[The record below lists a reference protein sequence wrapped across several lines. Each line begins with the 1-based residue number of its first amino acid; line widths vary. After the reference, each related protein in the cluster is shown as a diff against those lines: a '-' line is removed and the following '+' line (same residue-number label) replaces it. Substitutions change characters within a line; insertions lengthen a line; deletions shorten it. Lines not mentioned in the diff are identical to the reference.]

1 MCTLMILPGCSFP
14 GFKPRPST
22 PEQPAPKQGTYIAM
36 LLPTSGSLG
45 SITTKIMRGA
55 NLAASELRQKGQNVT
70 VTLIG
75 TSGNWQQKLS
85 QLPPEY
91 TVIGGPLQKKVYDQA
106 KNSGLTSQRM
116 LFAFMGKLDSGDEG
130 RTAWR
135 FFASAEDQVDAVAG
149 LVNDLGIRSVG
160 AFYPMSDSFSVRMT
174 NLLEQQLAGK
184 KERPSEVVPCD
195 LVLRKST

>member
-1 MCTLMILPGCSFP
+1 MSVSPRLLIVFLIMCTLMILPGCSFP

-85 QLPPEY
+85 QLLS
-91 TVIGGPLQKKVYDQA
+91 TPLSAVLCRKKF
-106 KNSGLTSQRM
+106 T
-116 LFAFMGKLDSGDEG
+116 
-130 RTAWR
+130 
-135 FFASAEDQVDAVAG
+135 
-149 LVNDLGIRSVG
+149 IRPKIPV
-160 AFYPMSDSFSVRMT
+160 
-174 NLLEQQLAGK
+174 
-184 KERPSEVVPCD
+184 
-195 LVLRKST
+195 